1 MEKQND
7 GIGFEIVTNEY
18 NTWVVPHCNT
28 FIARVAA
35 IQLDQAISRKGKGFF
50 EVILQ
55 LFYGPSA
62 HSLLFCPRPVL
73 TAFCYQVGLQGT
85 NPNCSSGSLR
95 Q

>member
-62 HSLLFCPRPVL
+62 HSLLFCPPPSPHGFLLPGGAARH
-73 TAFCYQVGLQGT
+73 
-85 NPNCSSGSLR
+85 
-95 Q
+95 